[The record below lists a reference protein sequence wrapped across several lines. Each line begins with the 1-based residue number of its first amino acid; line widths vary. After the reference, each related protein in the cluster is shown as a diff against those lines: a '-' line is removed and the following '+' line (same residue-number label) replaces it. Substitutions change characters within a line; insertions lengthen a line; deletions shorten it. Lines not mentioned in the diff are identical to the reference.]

1 MIVLDASVV
10 IALLRSEDAHHRDAL
25 DLVRSIGD
33 QALGIAPLTRAEV
46 LVGPARAGREE
57 EVDGVLDALGLVTV
71 TPPDDGS
78 LRLARLRAGTGAK
91 LPDCAVLLAAVQA
104 NGSLATFDQRLA
116 AAARRLDVP
125 IALSPARPRRT

>member
-33 QALGIAPLTRAEV
+33 QAFGIAPLTRAEV
-46 LVGPARAGREE
+46 LVGPARAGRED

-71 TPPDDGS
+71 TPPDDGH
-78 LRLARLRAGTGAK
+78 LRLARLRATTGSK
-91 LPDCAVLLAAVQA
+91 LPDCAVLLAAAQA
-104 NGSLATFDQRLA
+104 HGSLATFDQRLA
-116 AAARRLDVP
+116 AAARQLDIP
-125 IALSPARPRRT
+125 TALSPG